1 MNATK
6 LQSYAKI
13 NIGLRILRKRED
25 GYHDLETI
33 FYPVR
38 LNDEVKIE
46 IQRSKKDVN
55 SVILSSN
62 KPFIPLTKDNLC
74 YKAVEYFFKEFR
86 IRECYEFNIFINK
99 RIPVGGG
106 LGGGSSNAASIIK
119 FLVKFMNIDIG
130 SNKEKIL
137 NLALSIGS
145 DVPFFLMM
153 KPCYAGSRGE
163 RMISLKNF
171 KIDHDILIVNP
182 NLHISTKWAF
192 ERLNFKKGYFK
203 EPVLIK
209 VKNFKPEI
217 FSLLENDFEKVVFN
231 RYNEMKTIKE
241 ELIEM
246 GAEFSSMSG
255 SGATM
260 YAFFDK
266 NKKGTLKKCR
276 EYYNAKNFFTFVSD

>member
-1 MNATK
+1 MNTVK

-13 NIGLRILRKRED
+13 NVGLRILRKRDD
-25 GYHDLETI
+25 GFHDLETI
-33 FYPVR
+33 FYPVK
-38 LNDEVKIE
+38 LCDEVRIE
-46 IQRSKKDVN
+46 IQRSGKDIN

-86 IRECYEFNIFINK
+86 IRECYELNILINK

-130 SNKEKIL
+130 SNREKIL

-163 RMISLKNF
+163 KMVSLKDF

-192 ERLNFKKGYFK
+192 ERLNFKKGYSK
-203 EPVLIK
+203 EPVLK
-209 VKNFKPEI
+209 EVKYFRPDVYS
-217 FSLLENDFEKVVFN
+217 SLVNDFERVVFN
-231 RYNEMKTIKE
+231 RYSEMKTIKD
-241 ELIEM
+241 ELIKM
-246 GAEFSSMSG
+246 GAVFSSMSG

-260 YAFFDK
+260 YALFEK
-266 NKKGTLKKCR
+266 NKKGTLRKCR
-276 EYYNAKNFFTFVSD
+276 EYYNSKNYFTFVSD

>member
-1 MNATK
+1 MNSAK

-25 GYHDLETI
+25 GFHDLETI
-33 FYPVR
+33 FYPVK
-38 LNDEVKIE
+38 LSDEVRIE
-46 IQRSKKDVN
+46 IQRSEKDIN

-86 IRECYEFNIFINK
+86 IRECYELNIFIDK

-106 LGGGSSNAASIIK
+106 LGGGSSNAAAIIK
-119 FLVKFMNIDIG
+119 FLIKFMNIDIG
-130 SNKEKIL
+130 SNREKIL

-163 RMISLKNF
+163 KMVSLKDF
-171 KIDHDILIVNP
+171 KIDYDILIVNP

-192 ERLNFKKGYFK
+192 ERLNFKKGYTK
-203 EPVLIK
+203 EPVLK
-209 VKNFKPEI
+209 EVKNFKPDI
-217 FSLLENDFEKVVFN
+217 YSLLENDFERVVFN
-231 RYNEMKTIKE
+231 RHIEMKTIKD

-246 GAEFSSMSG
+246 GALFSSMSG

-266 NKKGTLKKCR
+266 NNKGTLRKCR
-276 EYYNAKNFFTFVSD
+276 EYYDAKNYFTFVSG